1 MSGRTSV
8 NQKCTST
15 GTNQSDLATLAN
27 YDIKINKPNNQ
38 SKQKAK
44 QVGDQFRNKKR
55 IAIKRALEIKT
66 EV

>member
-8 NQKCTST
+8 NQKCTSA

-44 QVGDQFRNKKR
+44 QVGD
-55 IAIKRALEIKT
+55 
-66 EV
+66 

>member
-44 QVGDQFRNKKR
+44 QVGD
-55 IAIKRALEIKT
+55 
-66 EV
+66 